1 MIDSEQAKHH
11 TQCPAT
17 ETPTKTSKRTTKTYT
32 IEQITFET
40 LKNEFEFFKNTA
52 EIVAA
57 TFDNKSDW
65 RNFNIVK
72 YVDSQRAMLC
82 RRNGVPV
89 GVMLA
94 SHRVSMFDPSKVILR
109 QDLLWAKP
117 GTRAAWYLLKDLID
131 FGKANAD
138 HLITMIGGK
147 TNIKRQTIEKLGFK
161 KIEEIYRM
169 ENHRG

>member
-1 MIDSEQAKHH
+1 M
-11 TQCPAT
+11 T
-17 ETPTKTSKRTTKTYT
+17 TSKQSTQIYT
-32 IEQITFET
+32 IERVTFET
-40 LKNEFEFFKNTA
+40 LKSEFEFCKSVA
-52 EIVAA
+52 ESVAK
-57 TFDNKSDW
+57 TFDGKFDW
-65 RNFNIVK
+65 RNFNVVR
-72 YVDSQRAMLC
+72 YVDSQRVMMC

-94 SHRVSMFDPSKVILR
+94 SRYVSVFDSKKVILR

-117 GTRAAWYLLKDLID
+117 GTRAAWYLLRDFVD

-138 HLITMIGGK
+138 HLITMIGDK

-169 ENHRG
+169 ENR